1 MAEAATGQRLSRQ
14 GLCNPLKRVHPA
26 TRIGSMPKTSSMGR
40 GIMAVFAVGSRNAK
54 GLPGGTVADIAAD
67 LGKDRSQVSRS
78 LRGAQQEGFL
88 ERREQRSYALNWSL
102 FTDAQLLTEQ
112 RLQTDG
118 ATALEGLARET
129 DEGCLLGV
137 LSGDSTVT
145 IGERVPT
152 SSHMVGSWL
161 GRPYPAYCSDAGQAL
176 LWEASDA
183 EVRTVLAAAAFVRH
197 GPNTPVD
204 VEDFLTRLRDAR
216 ARGYSIVDEEA
227 EPGLYSLAVPI
238 RDFKGD
244 VAAALQVVGPKTRLE
259 SRREPCAAALV
270 RWGQWLESSLGHS
283 SPQEQ
288 A

>member
-1 MAEAATGQRLSRQ
+1 MS
-14 GLCNPLKRVHPA
+14 
-26 TRIGSMPKTSSMGR
+26 KTSSMGR
-40 GIMAVFAVGSRNAK
+40 GITAVLAVGTRNAQ
-54 GLPGGTVADIAAD
+54 GLPGGTVANIAAD

-88 ERREQRSYALNWSL
+88 DRTDQRSYTLNWSL
-102 FTDAQLLTEQ
+102 FTDAQLLAEQ

-118 ATALEGLARET
+118 TTALERLANET
-129 DEGCLLGV
+129 DEGCFLGV

-145 IGERVPT
+145 IGEKLPP
-152 SSHMVGSWL
+152 SSSMVGSWL

-176 LWEASDA
+176 LWEASDT
-183 EVRTVLAAAAFVRH
+183 EVRTVLAAATFVRH

-204 VEDFLTRLRDAR
+204 VEDFLRRLNDAR

-244 VAAALQVVGPKTRLE
+244 VVAALQVVGPKTRLE
-259 SRREPCAAALV
+259 PLTDLCAAALILQ
-270 RWGQWLESSLGHS
+270 GKWLESMLGHS
-283 SPQEQ
+283 P
-288 A
+288 APK

>member
-1 MAEAATGQRLSRQ
+1 
-14 GLCNPLKRVHPA
+14 
-26 TRIGSMPKTSSMGR
+26 
-40 GIMAVFAVGSRNAK
+40 MAVLAVGARNAR

-78 LRGAQQEGFL
+78 LRGAQEEGFL
-88 ERREQRSYALNWSL
+88 ERRDQRSYELGWSL
-102 FTDAQLLTEQ
+102 FTDAQMLTEQ

-118 ATALEGLARET
+118 ATALEGLAGET
-129 DEGCLLGV
+129 DEGCFLGV

-145 IGERVPT
+145 IGERVPA
-152 SSHMVGSWL
+152 SSNMVGSWL

-176 LWEASDA
+176 LWQASDA
-183 EVRTVLAAAAFVRH
+183 EVRTVLAAASFVRH
-197 GPNTPVD
+197 GPNTPGD
-204 VEDFLTRLRDAR
+204 VEDFLTRLHDAR

-244 VAAALQVVGPKTRLE
+244 VVSALQVVGPKTRLAP
-259 SRREPCAAALV
+259 RRELCAAALV
-270 RWGQWLESSLGHS
+270 SWGKWLESALGHAL
-283 SPQEQ
+283 PQEQ

>member
-1 MAEAATGQRLSRQ
+1 MSR
-14 GLCNPLKRVHPA
+14 
-26 TRIGSMPKTSSMGR
+26 TSSMGR
-40 GIMAVFAVGSRNAK
+40 GIMAVLAVGSRHAE

-88 ERREQRSYALNWSL
+88 ERREQRSYTLNWSL

-118 ATALEGLARET
+118 VTALEGLASET
-129 DEGCLLGV
+129 DEGCFLGV

-145 IGERVPT
+145 IGERVPA
-152 SSHMVGSWL
+152 SSNMVGSWL

-176 LWEASDA
+176 LWEASDT
-183 EVRTVLAAAAFVRH
+183 EVRTVFAAAAFVRH

-204 VEDFLTRLRDAR
+204 VGDFLTRLRDAR

-244 VAAALQVVGPKTRLE
+244 VVAALQVVGPKTRLE
-259 SRREPCAAALV
+259 PRRELCAAALV
-270 RWGQWLESSLGHS
+270 SWGKWLESALGHS
-283 SPQEQ
+283 LPQQ
-288 A
+288 QV

>member
-1 MAEAATGQRLSRQ
+1 
-14 GLCNPLKRVHPA
+14 
-26 TRIGSMPKTSSMGR
+26 MGR
-40 GIMAVFAVGSRNAK
+40 GITAVLAVGTRNAQ
-54 GLPGGTVADIAAD
+54 GSPGGTVATIAAD

-88 ERREQRSYALNWSL
+88 DRTDQRFYTLNWSL

-118 ATALEGLARET
+118 ATALERLASET
-129 DEGCLLGV
+129 DEGCFLGV

-145 IGERVPT
+145 IGEQVPP
-152 SSHMVGSWL
+152 SSNMVGSWL

-176 LWEASDA
+176 LWEATDT
-183 EVRTVLAAAAFVRH
+183 EVRTAFAAATFVRH
-197 GPNTPVD
+197 GPKTPVD
-204 VEDFLTRLRDAR
+204 IEDFLRRLQGAR

-244 VAAALQVVGPKTRLE
+244 VVAALQVVGPKTRLE
-259 SRREPCAAALV
+259 PQTARCAAALV
-270 RWGQWLESSLGHS
+270 MQGKWLESKLGCTL
-283 SPQEQ
+283 PPKRL
-288 A
+288 